1 MKDNKKE
8 KLKAFKKADKKLK
21 KGNGKKSKKKSKK
34 ALGIGLGLGAAVI
47 LAGYA
52 GVGVYYQDKFYPGT
66 MINGIDCGGKDTEYV
81 RELLK
86 KKNMTVRAPA
96 FLLPPSNAS
105 SYALTVFAVF
115 PLVYSV

>member
-8 KLKAFKKADKKLK
+8 KLKALKKADKKLK
-21 KGNGKKSKKKSKK
+21 KGNGKKSKKESKK
-34 ALGIGLGLGAAVI
+34 ALGIGLGLTAAVV

-86 KKNMTVRAPA
+86 NSAETYSLTIKERGEQTETISSWNRKHGRACPA
-96 FLLPPSNAS
+96 
-105 SYALTVFAVF
+105 VC
-115 PLVYSV
+115 